1 MYMNVEMTSLV
12 TEIAY
17 VSEPLFMLCQ
27 QVQTQIT
34 GWGWREIMV
43 KITTL
48 ILKKLKWDTMICLTY
63 I

>member
-1 MYMNVEMTSLV
+1 MNVEMTSLV

-34 GWGWREIMV
+34 G
-43 KITTL
+43 
-48 ILKKLKWDTMICLTY
+48 
-63 I
+63 